1 MLTRFI
7 VTGSICII
15 GVLERVHSFMFL
27 MGLAASIISI
37 RLLSNQHEQNTR
49 RTQGLLLVLAFLII
63 CPTICSLFV
72 KFAFKLQEHKI
83 SSHRIEPD

>member
-49 RTQGLLLVLAFLII
+49 RTQGLLLVLSFLII
-63 CPTICSLFV
+63 CLTICSLFV